1 MLDLSLD
8 SVRVVFVLGGTH
20 MFSEFKFSAS
30 KSLIAVGVASGAINI
45 LNLTGSLF
53 MLEVYDRVLP
63 SKSIPSLLAL
73 CFLTLILFAFQAL
86 FDIVRGRIMIR
97 TANLMEEQLSSRVYE
112 AVVRAPLVKSLRG
125 DPTQPITD
133 LDNVRTFLSG
143 QGLSA
148 FFDFPWLPV
157 YLFICFL
164 LHPLIGL
171 TVLVGAIILII
182 LAALTEWSTARLNQ
196 NASTLRGRRNNFVS
210 SSLRSAEAAKAMGM
224 VQTMSAM
231 WREHQGA
238 LRSETSRSADMIGGF
253 AASSRTIR
261 MVLQSGV
268 MAVGAYLVVMG
279 ETTAGSIIAGSILSA
294 KALAPVELGITNWR
308 SFASARNSW
317 ARLQAFLTSFPDP
330 IVETTLPQPCRELS
344 LENVTGGPPGGR
356 VTVSDVSF
364 SLEAGDA
371 LGIVG
376 PSGSGKSTLARM
388 IVGIWQSLH
397 GSVRFDGA
405 SIEQWRPQDIGK
417 SIGYLPQSIELF
429 PGTISQ
435 NIARFDPN
443 ATSTSVV
450 SAAREAGV
458 HELIVTLPQGYDT
471 RIGDGGEALSMGQ
484 TQRVALARALYG
496 DPFVVLLDEPN
507 SNLDRDG
514 DIALSAAIASVRAR
528 KGIVIVIAHRP
539 SALENVNKVM
549 VMAFGRLQ
557 HFGHRDEFLRP
568 NGSNVHP
575 ISGGPASKEIANA
588 AD

>member
-1 MLDLSLD
+1 
-8 SVRVVFVLGGTH
+8 
-20 MFSEFKFSAS
+20 
-30 KSLIAVGVASGAINI
+30 
-45 LNLTGSLF
+45 
-53 MLEVYDRVLP
+53 
-63 SKSIPSLLAL
+63 
-73 CFLTLILFAFQAL
+73 
-86 FDIVRGRIMIR
+86 
-97 TANLMEEQLSSRVYE
+97 
-112 AVVRAPLVKSLRG
+112 
-125 DPTQPITD
+125 
-133 LDNVRTFLSG
+133 
-143 QGLSA
+143 
-148 FFDFPWLPV
+148 
-157 YLFICFL
+157 
-164 LHPLIGL
+164 
-171 TVLVGAIILII
+171 
-182 LAALTEWSTARLNQ
+182 
-196 NASTLRGRRNNFVS
+196 
-210 SSLRSAEAAKAMGM
+210 
-224 VQTMSAM
+224 
-231 WREHQGA
+231 
-238 LRSETSRSADMIGGF
+238 
-253 AASSRTIR
+253 
-261 MVLQSGV
+261 
-268 MAVGAYLVVMG
+268 
-279 ETTAGSIIAGSILSA
+279 
-294 KALAPVELGITNWR
+294 
-308 SFASARNSW
+308 
-317 ARLQAFLTSFPDP
+317 
-330 IVETTLPQPCRELS
+330 
-344 LENVTGGPPGGR
+344 
-356 VTVSDVSF
+356 
-364 SLEAGDA
+364 
-371 LGIVG
+371 
-376 PSGSGKSTLARM
+376 M

-429 PGTISQ
+429 PGTIGQ

-450 SAAREAGV
+450 SAARDAGV

-575 ISGGPASKEIANA
+575 ISGGSASKEIANA

>member
-1 MLDLSLD
+1 
-8 SVRVVFVLGGTH
+8 
-20 MFSEFKFSAS
+20 
-30 KSLIAVGVASGAINI
+30 
-45 LNLTGSLF
+45 

-73 CFLTLILFAFQAL
+73 CLLALTLFAFQAL
-86 FDIVRGRIMIR
+86 FDIVRGRIMTR
-97 TANLMEEQLSSRVYE
+97 TANLMEERLSSRVYE
-112 AVVRAPLVKSLRG
+112 SVVQSPLVQSSRG

-133 LDNVRTFLSG
+133 LDNIRTFLSG

-171 TVLVGAIILII
+171 TVLIGAVILVI
-182 LAALTEWSTARLNQ
+182 LAALTEWSTARLNE
-196 NASTLRGRRNNFVS
+196 NAYNLRGQRNAFVS

-224 VQTMSAM
+224 IDAMSAI
-231 WREHQGA
+231 WRERQSA
-238 LRSETSRSADMIGGF
+238 LRSETSHASDIIGGF

-279 ETTAGSIIAGSILSA
+279 EASAGSIIAGSILSA

-308 SFASARNSW
+308 SFTSARHGW
-317 ARLQAFLTSFPDP
+317 ARLQSFLKNAPSSK
-330 IVETTLPQPCRELS
+330 VETTLPTPQHELS
-344 LENVTGGPPGGR
+344 LENVTGGPPSGR

-371 LGIVG
+371 LGIIG

-388 IVGIWQSLH
+388 IVGIWRPLH
-397 GSVRFDGA
+397 GTVRFDGA
-405 SIEQWRPQDIGK
+405 SIDQWRPRDIGK

-435 NIARFDPN
+435 NIARFDPS
-443 ATSTSVV
+443 ADSTSVV
-450 SAAREAGV
+450 SAARAAGV

-484 TQRVALARALYG
+484 MQRVALARALYG

-514 DIALSAAIASVRAR
+514 DLALSEAIASVRAR
-528 KGIVIVIAHRP
+528 KGIVMIIAHRP

-549 VMAFGRLQ
+549 VMAFGRVQ
-557 HFGHRDEFLRP
+557 NFGHRDQFLRP
-568 NGSNVHP
+568 AASNVRP
-575 ISGGPASKEIANA
+575 INGGPAPKEIANA
-588 AD
+588 TD